1 MRINAQPIS
10 KTTIKQYDNQASFKA
25 IIDVPMNTDETVYIS
40 SPYKPKAI
48 LWYDDDGKAFYDNE
62 PKYRDS
68 FAAEFQVGRYYTLN
82 KEKAGSDFNPTQA
95 AFIPSDEL
103 AASRFIDELNIPIT
117 TKTDT
122 ASLFNYL
129 NLKLENLNN
138 SVSTWDSFN
147 IYRVVYNREELSA
160 ALSSLPL
167 SSSIIIN
174 VDDYSLTV
182 GEWNV
187 IKGDMIIKD
196 KDGAL
201 HHLKGS
207 VGGFYYPSQIIEAT
221 DQSGS
226 PTGLLQIKFAYSQEN
241 PISNSDEIIKK
252 GDSAL
257 GTPAEK
263 ITLTIPEVDTK
274 NNVAYSIHKTV
285 SAGGTTDPQ
294 QFLTKGNTKIH
305 PIVYCYLNGERVY
318 FPSDYSIDENDSGKF
333 VIKNLSAFNI
343 DCEVR

>member
-48 LWYDDDGKAFYDNE
+48 LWYDNDGKAFYDND
-62 PKYRDS
+62 PQYRNS
-68 FAAEFQVGRYYTLN
+68 SAAESQVGRYYILN
-82 KEKAGSDFNPTQA
+82 KEKAGSDFKPKQA

-207 VGGFYYPSQIIEAT
+207 VGGFYYPAKIEEAK

-226 PTGLLQIKFAYSQEN
+226 PTGLIQIKFAYSQEN
-241 PISNSDEIIKK
+241 PISDSTITIDEENLE
-252 GDSAL
+252 L

-263 ITLTIPEVDTK
+263 ITLTIPKVDTT
-274 NNVAYSIHKTV
+274 NNVAYSIHQTLYTN
-285 SAGGTTDPQ
+285 GTIEQP
-294 QFLTKGNTKIH
+294 FLTKGNTKIR

-318 FPSDYSIDENDSGKF
+318 FPSDYSIDKDKF
-333 VIKNLSAFNI
+333 VIKNLSAFAI

>member
-48 LWYDDDGKAFYDNE
+48 LWYDEDGKAFYDND
-62 PKYRDS
+62 PQYRDS
-68 FAAEFQVGRYYTLN
+68 SAAESQVGRYYVLN

-95 AFIPSDEL
+95 AFIPSDKL

-138 SVSTWDSFN
+138 SVSTWDSLN

-207 VGGFYYPSQIIEAT
+207 VGGFYYPAGLTEITNS
-221 DQSGS
+221 SGGNS
-226 PTGLLQIKFAYSQEN
+226 TGLLEIKFAYSQEN
-241 PISNSDEIIKK
+241 PIPESKATINEENSE
-252 GDSAL
+252 L
-257 GTPAEK
+257 GTPAEQ
-263 ITLTIPEVDTK
+263 ITLTIPKVDTT
-274 NNVAYSIHKTV
+274 NNVAYSIHQTL
-285 SAGGTTDPQ
+285 SAKGKIEQ
-294 QFLTKGNTKIH
+294 SFLTNENTKIN
-305 PIVYCYLNGERVY
+305 PVVYCYLDGERVY
-318 FPSDYSIDENDSGKF
+318 FPSDYSLNKNGTFTIE
-333 VIKNLSAFNI
+333 NLSAFAI